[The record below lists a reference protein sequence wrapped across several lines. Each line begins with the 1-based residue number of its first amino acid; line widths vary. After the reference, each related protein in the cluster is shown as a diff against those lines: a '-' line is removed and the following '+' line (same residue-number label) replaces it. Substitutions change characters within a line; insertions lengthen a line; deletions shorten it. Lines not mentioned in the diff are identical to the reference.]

1 MLFVA
6 VIVIIAFTFF
16 YDAGRGPDR
25 EKNSKLFSIDG
36 KNYTLKDY
44 EKILMQLSMVYQLR
58 SMDYFNFANQIT
70 SVRTD
75 KEQRGMAQAFAYNL
89 TILRNRSKSLGIY
102 VSNEE
107 VVKEIERMDIFQV
120 RDTMG
125 QPLNRFNL
133 NAWEYFKSTA
143 LAGDFTEK
151 DFAQLIKDKIT
162 ILKNILGDK
171 ISDIEMDLMVLLMEN
186 GHMMLFGEVV
196 KRFDYLKDKDSE
208 IIKVQITSS
217 SRLSDDEVQRIS
229 LNIENKIQKKVDV
242 TMETDTSIV
251 GGIKLRVGNTLIDG
265 SVSNH
270 LQKIR
275 DTLIQV

>member
-1 MLFVA
+1 MLVYLRKHQKTVMLFVA

-36 KNYTLKDY
+36 KDYTLKDY

-151 DFAQLIKDKIT
+151 DFAQLIKDKISYEKLT
-162 ILKNILGDK
+162 ELVGSGVIPSKHEVDMLYKK
-171 ISDIEMDLMVLLMEN
+171 EN
-186 GHMMLFGEVV
+186 
-196 KRFDYLKDKDSE
+196 
-208 IIKVQITSS
+208 
-217 SRLSDDEVQRIS
+217 
-229 LNIENKIQKKVDV
+229 QKW
-242 TMETDTSIV
+242 I
-251 GGIKLRVGNTLIDG
+251 
-265 SVSNH
+265 H
-270 LQKIR
+270 L
-275 DTLIQV
+275 